1 MPKAEQTQDDELE
14 GELEKGSPV
23 VERIGLFLGPLLAG
37 AAWMLGPSIGIDGD
51 KLPVLALLVLMATW
65 WVTLAVEPAITG
77 LLPFVVLSA
86 LGIGKPGEIVGPYA
100 NDVIFLFGGGALLA
114 YSLERTGV
122 SARFAGALIGLA
134 GTRPLAL
141 LSAVMVASALL
152 SAFVSNLATAATMLP
167 LAVALGRSAHHAA
180 PDEASRRLAARFTT
194 SLLLGVAFASS
205 IGGALTIIGSPP
217 NPIAV
222 EWLSKNGVEMDFVR
236 WLRFSVPT
244 TAVFLPIAIAVLGI
258 WLFPARG
265 ITVPRSDDAPIP
277 ISRDGW
283 ITLAV
288 FLAAVAAW
296 VFLDLPSVKDGTIA
310 VAAAF
315 LLFLIPS
322 AARDAQGR
330 RRAILEASAF
340 AKIPWR
346 VLVLFGG
353 GLCLADAMQR
363 SGLSASLGSIIQ
375 SAGTLAPVVM
385 LAVMVTIL
393 VFASEVA
400 SNTTLAAMTVPIVGA
415 LAPGLGL
422 APEALVI
429 PSRLRCKLGVRA
441 PRRHAAE
448 RARLRIRPRPQP
460 GHDAGRAR
468 PRSDRHRGHRDD
480 GLDHPLI
487 GAKTAAGGASREGR
501 AASALPYR
509 RWLPHAHV
517 RRASNQGLAD
527 AVGGRNPVALLCEP
541 CASRPAQLAPDDW
554 CARAIE
560 DAARR

>member
-1 MPKAEQTQDDELE
+1 MPETTQSQDDELA
-14 GELEKGSPV
+14 GELEKGSPLV
-23 VERIGLFLGPLLAG
+23 ARIGLFLGPALAAVAFLSAPSLG
-37 AAWMLGPSIGIDGD
+37 LSRDAACVFAM
-51 KLPVLALLVLMATW
+51 LALMASW
-65 WVTLAVEPAITG
+65 WVTLAVEPAVTG
-77 LLPFVVLSA
+77 LIPFVGLAA
-86 LGIGKPGEIVGPYA
+86 LGIGKPAEIASPYA
-100 NDVIFLFGGGALLA
+100 NDVMFLFAGGALLA
-114 YSLERTGV
+114 YALERTSV
-122 SARFAGALIGLA
+122 SARFAAGLVRLA
-134 GTRPLAL
+134 GTSPLRILA
-141 LSAVMVASALL
+141 AVMLASALM
-152 SAFVSNLATAATMLP
+152 SAFVSNLATAATMMP
-167 LAVALGRSAHHAA
+167 LAVALGARARHAA
-180 PDEASRRLAARFTT
+180 QTAEARATAGRFTT
-194 SLLLGVAFASS
+194 SLLLGIAFSSS

-322 AARDAQGR
+322 DARGAQGQ
-330 RRAILEASAF
+330 RRAILESGAF

-363 SGLSASLGSIIQ
+363 SGLSASLGSILQ

-429 PSRLRCKLGVRA
+429 PAVF
-441 PRRHAAE
+441 
-448 RARLRIRPRPQP
+448 
-460 GHDAGRAR
+460 
-468 PRSDRHRGHRDD
+468 
-480 GLDHPLI
+480 
-487 GAKTAAGGASREGR
+487 
-501 AASALPYR
+501 AASWAFALPVGTPPNALVFASGR
-509 RWLPHAHV
+509 V
-517 RRASNQGLAD
+517 RSQDMMRAGLVLDLVAI
-527 AVGGRNPVALLCEP
+527 VVIVTMSALL
-541 CASRPAQLAPDDW
+541 L
-554 CARAIE
+554 
-560 DAARR
+560 

>member
-37 AAWMLGPSIGIDGD
+37 AAWMLGPSLGIDGD

-152 SAFVSNLATAATMLP
+152 SAFVSNLATAATMMP

-222 EWLSKNGVEMDFVR
+222 EWLRKNGVEMDFVR
-236 WLRFSVPT
+236 WLRFSLPT
-244 TAVFLPIAIAVLGI
+244 TAVFLPIAIVVLGV
-258 WLFPARG
+258 WFFPAKG
-265 ITVPRSDDAPIP
+265 LVVPRME
-277 ISRDGW
+277 RDGAPLGRDAW
-283 ITLAV
+283 VTVAV
-288 FLAAVAAW
+288 FLAAVLLWVTREGYKSRFPGVTDGLVAVLAAGAL
-296 VFLDLPSVKDGTIA
+296 FLLPSAGRRGRGVLEG
-310 VAAAF
+310 AAF
-315 LLFLIPS
+315 S
-322 AARDAQGR
+322 QV
-330 RRAILEASAF
+330 
-340 AKIPWR
+340 PWR

-353 GLCLADAMQR
+353 GLSLAEAMQR
-363 SGLSASLGSIIQ
+363 TGLSGSLGELIQ
-375 SAGTLAPVVM
+375 AAGTLPSIGL
-385 LAVMVTIL
+385 LAVLVAVL

-400 SNTTLAAMTVPIVGA
+400 SNTALAAMAVPIVGA
-415 LAPGLGL
+415 IAPALGA
-422 APEALVI
+422 APEQLVI
-429 PSRLRCKLGVRA
+429 PAVFAASWAFAMPVGTPPNALVFASRRLRAQDMMKAGFVLDLAAIAVIVVMAKL
-441 PRRHAAE
+441 
-448 RARLRIRPRPQP
+448 
-460 GHDAGRAR
+460 
-468 PRSDRHRGHRDD
+468 
-480 GLDHPLI
+480 
-487 GAKTAAGGASREGR
+487 
-501 AASALPYR
+501 
-509 RWLPHAHV
+509 
-517 RRASNQGLAD
+517 
-527 AVGGRNPVALLCEP
+527 LL
-541 CASRPAQLAPDDW
+541 
-554 CARAIE
+554 
-560 DAARR
+560 